1 MGMTKYVLSVVVT
14 VLKSVGRFC
23 VAWMRFVTTVTLL
36 FWHFGS

>member
-14 VLKSVGRFC
+14 VLKSVGRCC
-23 VAWMRFVTTVTLL
+23 VTRVTLL